1 MLPWQRMLTGLVAVI
16 VVLLGIGCAINTEPI
31 ERASNRM
38 IDEVVSPAMQKAV
51 TELSER
57 SAALQGQGS
66 LINPGYVMDGYGIV
80 GTGFVWTAS
89 VKLDGVSANL
99 SGATQANRG
108 PDVTPDPPAS
118 DATKEESE

>member
-1 MLPWQRMLTGLVAVI
+1 MFPRKVMQMLLFALLVVI
-16 VVLLGIGCAINTEPI
+16 LSPGCAVNTEPI

-38 IDEVVSPAMQKAV
+38 IDEVVSPAVQKAV
-51 TELSER
+51 TDLGQR

-99 SGATQANRG
+99 AGATQADQG
-108 PDVTPDPPAS
+108 PDVAS
-118 DATKEESE
+118 TQLAAEAIKEETE

>member
-1 MLPWQRMLTGLVAVI
+1 MFPRKVMQTLLLALLVVI
-16 VVLLGIGCAINTEPI
+16 LSPGCEVNTEPI

-38 IDEVVSPAMQKAV
+38 IDEVVSPAVQKAV
-51 TELSER
+51 TDLGQR

-99 SGATQANRG
+99 AGATQADQG
-108 PDVTPDPPAS
+108 PDVIPVPPAP
-118 DATKEESE
+118 DATKEEPE

>member
-1 MLPWQRMLTGLVAVI
+1 MFPRKVMQMLLLAMLV
-16 VVLLGIGCAINTEPI
+16 VVLSPGCAVNTEPI
-31 ERASNRM
+31 ERVSNRM
-38 IDEVVSPAMQKAV
+38 IDEVVSPAIQKAA
-51 TELSER
+51 TDLSER

-99 SGATQANRG
+99 AGATQGDQG
-108 PDVTPDPPAS
+108 PDVTPDRPAS
-118 DATKEESE
+118 NAKKEESE

>member
-1 MLPWQRMLTGLVAVI
+1 MMLPWQRMLTELVAVM

-99 SGATQANRG
+99 SGATQADQG
-108 PDVTPDPPAS
+108 PDVAPIDH
-118 DATKEESE
+118 DDD

>member
-1 MLPWQRMLTGLVAVI
+1 MFPRKVVQTLVLALLVVI
-16 VVLLGIGCAINTEPI
+16 LSPGCAVNTEPI
-31 ERASNRM
+31 ERVSNRM
-38 IDEVVSPAMQKAV
+38 IDEVVSPAVQKAV
-51 TELSER
+51 TDLGQR

-99 SGATQANRG
+99 AGATQGDQG
-108 PDVTPDPPAS
+108 PDVASTQPAS
-118 DATKEESE
+118 DAIKEESE